1 MIEIFYID
9 ENDIND
15 VAELSFMV
23 GKMHDD
29 ALPKYFNKTTKA
41 EHLRIIE
48 NMIKDENAQILVAK
62 NKKQVVGFACLCVQ
76 KNERKGYKVNKI
88 GYIYNFGVDES
99 FRRKGIGKKL
109 VESAIDYFKD
119 SGCEAVDLNVF
130 MFNRGA
136 LEFYKSLGFEVIDVN
151 LRKML

>member
-1 MIEIFYID
+1 MLISKILES
-9 ENDIND
+9 DIND
-15 VAELSFMV
+15 VAELSYMV

-29 ALPKYFNKTTKA
+29 ALPEYFNKTTKT
-41 EHLRIIE
+41 EHLRIIK
-48 NMIKDENAQILVAK
+48 NMVKDENAQILVAK
-62 NKKQVVGFACLCVQ
+62 IKEQVVGFACLYVQ

-109 VESAIDYFKD
+109 VESAIDYFKN

-130 MFNRGA
+130 MFNSGA
-136 LEFYKSLGFEVIDVN
+136 LEFYKSLGFSEIDVN